1 MASPLEIS
9 TKKIV
14 NSLLEGEEVDGQIK
28 DLLVTKLVEEKISSL
43 LLLSNVGNDTITKIV
58 DSLPE
63 ESKGSVRL
71 YLVSLVDEAKAAQS
85 LKRRKQEQ
93 EVEAADLSSFRDN
106 IKKRFGDNVQVPA
119 SMVPPYRV
127 LAKLARNPYD
137 YVPVNEFL
145 TSPSGEQTGVQQMQ
159 DLNTGKAVS
168 VQISKSR
175 KVTCLSDWV
184 EGFCRWCTAL
194 LMIEP
199 DNQNS
204 DPLSM
209 LYYLSRI
216 VSLANRKDVAAAVGF
231 DHCYRSQ
238 LLGRHEQGYSI
249 SKVLSSDLDPSLFI
263 SAEIGTLS
271 VPGKVF
277 QPLGKGNRKDTPCVF
292 YAKGKCSRGD
302 KCPFKHVK
310 TGKSFYDLSEDSGSQ
325 KNGERNRKR
334 QRRSRS
340 PSNQVLK
347 NDELKEQST
356 PVASR
361 LVNELVNSAASA
373 WKQRCKHLRSN
384 LCTGAGLYSPSPW
397 EKPTVSNPELAREVS
412 HIIIDH
418 LKESHFLHVLSLC
431 IERNFPSSMEDTF
444 NSALEDLTSKVLSDF
459 SSLLKV
465 DPRRSS
471 NGSPLRP
478 RILAKLLD
486 LCGQPDEARI
496 LLHELDVGCAVG
508 YHRPIPR
515 SKLWPLSKNRP
526 FKDCRRVF
534 DNYRSAIDRDT
545 ILQEI
550 LRDEVSK
557 GRMTRLPE
565 SAKRLNITVTPVA
578 LIPKKGCPENP
589 RDQLPKHFRVVEDYK
604 RSKINKGVLTPQ
616 TVQLPH
622 LCDAVTLVADFL
634 STNPTACLFAVD
646 VKSAFRL
653 VGVHVQ
659 ERYTAAKRRREA
671 VQARRGDD
679 ATHITSFLHSALAD
693 NTHKTYN
700 SAVSLY
706 KAFLE
711 PEPPFPLKVEDLQ
724 CFVYALSQTRMYK
737 YSSIKTYCGSLKAV
751 NLEKGYA
758 LGTTSTFAIK
768 RALQA
773 SKKLLGDTTEQKRAL
788 SRQEV
793 QLIGSLNDFPG
804 CKLELQC
811 LKGATLLATFALL
824 RAREALALRRGDVSF
839 KADRMVVHIARSKN
853 DQSASGHFI
862 FVGCVA
868 GENEASLESCSAATD
883 PRSFRA

>member
-340 PSNQVLK
+340 PSNQ
-347 NDELKEQST
+347 D
-356 PVASR
+356 
-361 LVNELVNSAASA
+361 
-373 WKQRCKHLRSN
+373 
-384 LCTGAGLYSPSPW
+384 
-397 EKPTVSNPELAREVS
+397 
-412 HIIIDH
+412 
-418 LKESHFLHVLSLC
+418 
-431 IERNFPSSMEDTF
+431 
-444 NSALEDLTSKVLSDF
+444 
-459 SSLLKV
+459 
-465 DPRRSS
+465 
-471 NGSPLRP
+471 
-478 RILAKLLD
+478 
-486 LCGQPDEARI
+486 
-496 LLHELDVGCAVG
+496 
-508 YHRPIPR
+508 
-515 SKLWPLSKNRP
+515 
-526 FKDCRRVF
+526 
-534 DNYRSAIDRDT
+534 
-545 ILQEI
+545 
-550 LRDEVSK
+550 
-557 GRMTRLPE
+557 
-565 SAKRLNITVTPVA
+565 
-578 LIPKKGCPENP
+578 
-589 RDQLPKHFRVVEDYK
+589 
-604 RSKINKGVLTPQ
+604 
-616 TVQLPH
+616 
-622 LCDAVTLVADFL
+622 
-634 STNPTACLFAVD
+634 
-646 VKSAFRL
+646 
-653 VGVHVQ
+653 
-659 ERYTAAKRRREA
+659 TAAKRRREA